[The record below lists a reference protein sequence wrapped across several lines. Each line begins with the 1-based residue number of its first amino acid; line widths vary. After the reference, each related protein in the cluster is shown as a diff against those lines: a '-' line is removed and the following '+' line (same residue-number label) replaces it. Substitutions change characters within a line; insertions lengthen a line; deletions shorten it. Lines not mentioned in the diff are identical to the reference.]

1 MAFNEPDNALIFQ
14 DFSELKN
21 LYNSFREKYSD
32 IFEQDADENYI
43 DFNWNSLPENVDNRQ
58 KFSFDI
64 KYSELLPQTIKNEF
78 EDRIKDFVATEVVYP
93 ISK

>member
-43 DFNWNSLPENVDNRQ
+43 DFNWN
-58 KFSFDI
+58 
-64 KYSELLPQTIKNEF
+64 
-78 EDRIKDFVATEVVYP
+78 
-93 ISK
+93 